1 MAKEI
6 FDLKLNTSLPEGVVG
21 ALRAQIEKA
30 LSFLPD
36 SLNEADGKPFVRLRV
51 DGEKVRK
58 GYVITRENADEIISI
73 TAANAA
79 SLVRGIYAFVEKF
92 CGVRKYTYA
101 PAVVKKE
108 PPVMPDI
115 IDEKY
120 EPFFEY
126 TETDWLSPHS
136 TEYSFFNGLNGT
148 RYRRL
153 PDEYGG
159 NVGWIS
165 SFAHTFTNEFC
176 SAKKYFKS
184 NPEYF
189 ALRGIKRVKSQL
201 CLTNPGVYDVVL
213 KEVFDLLKKKHN
225 PDAQLQIISLTQND
239 NLFYCTCEN
248 CRQTDRKYGSH
259 AGSVLQFVNRI
270 ADEVKAAG
278 YDNVALDTFAY
289 RYTRRPPAGI
299 TARENVI
306 VRLCTIE
313 CCFSHPL
320 DDEACAANAEFCKD
334 LLAWSKI
341 CNRIYIWDYCTNFCN
356 YTGIFPDF
364 GTLQRNMQFFYESGV
379 KGVYEEGNFQM
390 EAECEFGELR
400 AFLISKLMQNPY
412 CEFTA
417 LRDEFCRAYYGA
429 GGIYICR
436 FLDIITENAANRHL
450 SIYEPMSSTLT
461 LSKEQIELCDS
472 LWQEAKSRTDSED
485 REHVR
490 ASEICWRWWKY
501 KNRVSEFSSPFTLKK
516 QADRLKKDIADLGV
530 THLSESGR
538 VKAFFISAAHS
549 HRTHAKTESVIKMLY
564 GR

>member
-1 MAKEI
+1 MSKEK
-6 FDLKLNTSLPEGVVG
+6 FELKLNNPLPQGVAD
-21 ALRAQIEKA
+21 ALRTQVEKA

-36 SLNEADGKPFVRLRV
+36 SGSGESGKPFIRLRI
-51 DGEKVRK
+51 DGENAGK
-58 GYVITRENADEIISI
+58 GYRIMRENAEKAVSI
-73 TAANAA
+73 VGSDAA
-79 SLVRGIYAFVEKF
+79 SLVRGVYAFIEKF

-101 PAVVKKE
+101 PAVRQKE
-108 PPVMPDI
+108 PPALPDI

-148 RYRRL
+148 RYRKL

-159 NVGWIS
+159 SVGYIS
-165 SFAHTFTNEFC
+165 GFAHTFTNEFC

-189 ALRGIKRVKSQL
+189 ALRGIRRVRSQL
-201 CLTNPGVYDVVL
+201 CLTNPDVYGIVRQ
-213 KEVFDLLKKKHN
+213 EVFDLLQKKHN
-225 PDAQLQIISLTQND
+225 PGAKLQIISLTQND

-248 CRQTDRKYGSH
+248 CRRADRKYGSH
-259 AGSVLQFVNRI
+259 AGTVLEFVNRI
-270 ADEVKAAG
+270 ADEVGAAG
-278 YDNVALDTFAY
+278 YDNVAIDTFAY
-289 RYTRRPPAGI
+289 RYTRRPPEGI
-299 TARENVI
+299 KARDNVI

-313 CCFSHPL
+313 CCFSHTI
-320 DDEACAANAEFCKD
+320 DDESCGANADFCKD
-334 LLAWSKI
+334 LLTWSEI
-341 CNRIYIWDYCTNFCN
+341 CKRIYIWDYCTNFCN

-412 CEFTA
+412 CDFNA
-417 LRDEFCRAYYGA
+417 LRDDFCRSYYG
-429 GGIYICR
+429 GGAQYICR
-436 FLDIITENAANRHL
+436 FLDIITENAAHRHL
-450 SIYEPMSSTLT
+450 SIYEPMTSTLT
-461 LSKEQIELCDS
+461 LSREQIELCDS
-472 LWQEAKSRTDSED
+472 LWQEAKSRTRLAEH
-485 REHVR
+485 EHVL

-501 KNRVSEFSSPFTLKK
+501 KNRVSEFASPFTLRK
-516 QADRLKKDIADLGV
+516 QAELLKKDIAGLGV
-530 THLSESGR
+530 TRLSESTPFR
-538 VKAFFISAAHS
+538 AFFISMAHS

-564 GR
+564 RR

>member
-1 MAKEI
+1 MSEKKL
-6 FDLKLNTSLPEGVVG
+6 DLKPDISLPGGISEPLKKQV
-21 ALRAQIEKA
+21 EKA
-30 LSFLPD
+30 LGFLPFTG
-36 SLNEADGKPFVRLRV
+36 DGKPFLALHI
-51 DGEKVRK
+51 DSEKVKK

-79 SLVRGIYAFVEKF
+79 SLVRGIYAFAEKF
-92 CGVRKYTYA
+92 FGVRKFTYA
-101 PAVVKKE
+101 SAVKPSKM
-108 PPVMPDI
+108 PVLPDKI
-115 IDEKY
+115 NEKY

-148 RYRRL
+148 RYRKL

-159 NVGWIS
+159 NAGYIS

-189 ALRGIKRVKSQL
+189 ALRGIKRFKSQL
-201 CLTNPGVYDVVL
+201 CLTNPDVYRIVRG
-213 KEVFDLLKKKHN
+213 EVFALLKKKHN
-225 PDAQLQIISLTQND
+225 PRAQLQIISLTQND

-248 CRQTDRKYGSH
+248 CRQADRKYRSH
-259 AGSVLQFVNRI
+259 AGTVLEFVNRI

-278 YDNVALDTFAY
+278 YNNVALDTFAY
-289 RYTRRPPAGI
+289 RYTRRPPEGI

-320 DDEACAANAEFCKD
+320 SDENCTANAEFVKD
-334 LLAWSKI
+334 LHGWSQI

-364 GTLQRNMQFFYESGV
+364 GTLQKNMQFYYENGV
-379 KGVYEEGNFQM
+379 KGVYEEGNFHM

-400 AFLISKLMQNPY
+400 AFLVSKLMQNPY
-412 CEFTA
+412 CDYGA
-417 LRDEFCRAYYGA
+417 LRDEFCRSYYGA
-429 GGIYICR
+429 GGEYICR
-436 FLDIITENAANRHL
+436 FLDIITENAAQRHL
-450 SIYEPMSSTLT
+450 SIYEPMTSTLT
-461 LSKEQIELCDS
+461 LDREQIEMCDS
-472 LWQEAKSRTDSED
+472 LWREAKSRTRLDEW
-485 REHVR
+485 EHVR
-490 ASEICWRWWKY
+490 ASEISWRWWKY
-501 KNRVSEFSSPFTLKK
+501 KNRVSEFASPFTLKK
-516 QADRLKKDIADLGV
+516 QADALRKDIAGLGV
-530 THLSESGR
+530 TRLSESGR

-549 HRTHAKTESVIKMLY
+549 HRTHAKTESVIKLMY
-564 GR
+564 KR

>member
-1 MAKEI
+1 MSEKNL
-6 FDLKLNTSLPEGVVG
+6 DLKPDIRLPEGITE
-21 ALRAQIEKA
+21 ALKKQVEKA
-30 LSFLPD
+30 LGFLPF
-36 SLNEADGKPFVRLRV
+36 SGDGKPFLALHI
-51 DGEKVRK
+51 DSEKVKK

-108 PPVMPDI
+108 PPVMPDT

-148 RYRRL
+148 RYRKL
-153 PDEYGG
+153 PDECGG
-159 NVGWIS
+159 NAGYIS

-176 SAKKYFKS
+176 SAEKYFKS

-201 CLTNPGVYDVVL
+201 CLTNPGVYKTVKD
-213 KEVFDLLKKKHN
+213 EVFALLKKKHN
-225 PDAQLQIISLTQND
+225 PAAQLQIISLTQND
-239 NLFYCTCEN
+239 NLFYCTCEK
-248 CRQTDRKYGSH
+248 CRQADRKYRSH
-259 AGSVLQFVNRI
+259 AGTVLEFVNRL

-278 YDNVALDTFAY
+278 YGNVALDTFAY
-289 RYTRRPPAGI
+289 RYTRKPPEGI

-320 DDEACAANAEFCKD
+320 GDENCRANAEFVKD
-334 LLAWSKI
+334 LRGWSNI

-356 YTGIFPDF
+356 YTGLFPDF
-364 GTLQRNMQFFYESGV
+364 GTLRKNMQFYYENGV

-412 CEFTA
+412 CDYDA
-417 LRDEFCRAYYGA
+417 LRDEFCRSYYGA
-429 GGIYICR
+429 GGEYICR
-436 FLDIITENAANRHL
+436 FLDLTTENAANRHL
-450 SIYEPMSSTLT
+450 SIYEPMTSTLT
-461 LSKEQIELCDS
+461 IGREQIKECDS
-472 LWQEAKSRTDSED
+472 LWQKAKESTQGEE
-485 REHVR
+485 REHVLS
-490 ASEICWRWWKY
+490 SEICWRWWKY
-501 KNRVSEFSSPFTLKK
+501 KNRVSEFASPFALKK
-516 QADRLKKDIADLGV
+516 QADALRKDIAALGV

-538 VKAFFISAAHS
+538 VKSFFISAAHS

-564 GR
+564 KR

>member
-1 MAKEI
+1 MANGK
-6 FDLKLNTSLPEGVVG
+6 FDLKLNNSLPESVAG

-30 LSFLPD
+30 LVFLPD
-36 SLNEADGKPFVRLRV
+36 SLNETEGKPFLRLRV
-51 DGEKVRK
+51 DSEKVK
-58 GYVITRENADEIISI
+58 NGYVITRENAGEIISI

-108 PPVMPDI
+108 PTVLPVK

-153 PDEYGG
+153 PDECGG
-159 NVGWIS
+159 NAGYIS
-165 SFAHTFTNEFC
+165 GFAHTFTNEFC
-176 SAKKYFKS
+176 SAEKYYKS
-184 NPEYF
+184 NPGYF

-201 CLTNPGVYDVVL
+201 CLTNPDVYGIVRD
-213 KEVFDLLKKKHN
+213 EVFTLLKKKHN
-225 PDAQLQIISLTQND
+225 PAAQLQIISLTQND
-239 NLFYCTCEN
+239 NLFYCTCEKG
-248 CRQTDRKYGSH
+248 RQSDRKYRSH
-259 AGSVLQFVNRI
+259 AGTVLEFVNRI

-289 RYTRRPPAGI
+289 RYTRRPPEGI

-313 CCFSHPL
+313 CCFSHTL
-320 DDEACAANAEFCKD
+320 DDESCDANAEFCKD
-334 LLAWSKI
+334 LHGWSEI

-412 CEFTA
+412 CDFTA
-417 LRDEFCRAYYGA
+417 LRDEFCRSYYGA
-429 GGIYICR
+429 GGEYICR
-436 FLDIITENAANRHL
+436 FLDIITENAASRHL
-450 SIYEPMSSTLT
+450 SIYEPMSSTLA
-461 LSKEQIELCDS
+461 LSKEQIEICDS
-472 LWQEAKSRTDSED
+472 LWREAESRTRSDE

-490 ASEICWRWWKY
+490 ASGISWRWWKY

-516 QADRLKKDIADLGV
+516 QADALKKDIADLGV

-564 GR
+564 RR